1 MKKIDIFN
9 HIWPMPFYEALI
21 GHIGTMTD
29 ITMRSGAVPMMTNLD
44 RRFEVMDM
52 FGPDYMQVLSLASPP
67 LELLAGP
74 SKAMELSKIGS
85 DSMAELC
92 QKYPDRF
99 PGFIGTA
106 PGIGAIMMPPVS
118 VCHQASTIG
127 ARPSP
132 TTS

>member
-74 SKAMELSKIGS
+74 SKAMEL
-85 DSMAELC
+85 
-92 QKYPDRF
+92 
-99 PGFIGTA
+99 
-106 PGIGAIMMPPVS
+106 
-118 VCHQASTIG
+118 
-127 ARPSP
+127 
-132 TTS
+132 